1 MVSKFDQ
8 VRSSLVLSKVNMIP
22 ILPEDVHLDYG
33 LPIGGVPV
41 TEQKLNFNL
50 NENRKLND
58 FDEECKL
65 FLQQ

>member
-1 MVSKFDQ
+1 
-8 VRSSLVLSKVNMIP
+8 MIP